1 MAYSNSIPAAN
12 DLLSQSQ
19 ADLQQN
25 FAAIQTLI
33 EVNHATFADADE
45 GKHKF
50 VSFPE
55 QGADVTVAANE
66 KAIYAKQSALS
77 GVAELFIRNESDG
90 TVTEFTSSGQT
101 ANGWTRLPS
110 GIMIKWGTSTV
121 GANASAN
128 VNFDATIPFTTVY
141 NILVTRQG
149 SAGSSGTLYWQSN
162 DTTNVVVYNASNDA
176 GKTWYYLAI
185 GI

>member
-1 MAYSNSIPAAN
+1 MAYSNTIPAAG

-19 ADLQQN
+19 ADILGN

-45 GKHKF
+45 GKHKH

-90 TVTEFTSSGQT
+90 TVTEFTSSTQN

-110 GIMIKWGTSTV
+110 GILIKWGTSSV
-121 GANASAN
+121 AANTSAN
-128 VNFDATIPFTTVY
+128 VNFDSTIAFAAVY
-141 NILVTRQG
+141 NVLVTRKGG
-149 SAGSSGTLYWQSN
+149 SGDSGTLYYQSN
-162 DTTNVVVYNASNDA
+162 DLTKVTVYNASDN
-176 GKTWYYLAI
+176 GPRNWYYLAI